1 MTHDF
6 AKRHAPRTPSPGAK
20 KSRPT
25 PQRKSPKAAPAKG
38 RLMVF
43 ASLLLLL
50 AAFGG
55 GLYLLRSVPPTAV
68 TPVPD
73 TKANADKPTQNM
85 PEAAPAE
92 KDDPRFKFYDLLQES
107 EVSTSQID
115 AYQPKDKDKP
125 SGKTYHYILQTGSFR
140 SQDEAEKHKAN
151 IAFQGIKANI
161 ETVQNAQG
169 QTWYRVATDTYK
181 DEARM
186 NSALD
191 KLAALN
197 VKPMIRKIE
206 VPTKSATPAP
216 TTPVDA
222 KKP

>member
-1 MTHDF
+1 
-6 AKRHAPRTPSPGAK
+6 
-20 KSRPT
+20 
-25 PQRKSPKAAPAKG
+25 
-38 RLMVF
+38 MVF
-43 ASLLLLL
+43 ASLLVLL

-68 TPVPD
+68 TPVPE
-73 TKANADKPTQNM
+73 TKANAHKPTRNT

-140 SQDEAEKHKAN
+140 SHDEAEKHKAN
-151 IAFQGIKANI
+151 IAFQGVKANI
-161 ETVQNAQG
+161 ETIQNAQG
-169 QTWYRVATDTYK
+169 ETWYRVATDPYR

-186 NSALD
+186 NLALD

-206 VPTKSATPAP
+206 VPTKVSTTSPTVSADT
-216 TTPVDA
+216 